1 MCKTIEEGQKS
12 FREQMEKL
20 KEGINKLSDSTKSSV
35 DNMLEMV
42 KGIKEVEDAFKLL
55 PNSKIS
61 FIVDKKEEIEEN
73 INMLKHL
80 QNQFIESHEDDNT
93 VMDTFYDL
101 KDEIMEDINR
111 FHDEY
116 KILLT
121 ISDPENLE
129 KEINDYEKDYH
140 RFIRNQD
147 LIRNRKAEKLGLLNN
162 LKTHYSNLE
171 ATVLSL
177 PLDQQERFKQS
188 LLEERLIMLFYLNS
202 NTDSEV

>member
-93 VMDTFYDL
+93 AMDTFYDL
-101 KDEIMEDINR
+101 KDQVMEDINE
-111 FHDEY
+111 FNNEY
-116 KILLT
+116 KLL
-121 ISDPENLE
+121 IEMSDPTNLE
-129 KEINDYEKDYH
+129 KDIKDYEIEYH
-140 RFIRNQD
+140 SFVRNQE
-147 LIRNRKAEKLGLLNN
+147 LIRNRKQEKLNLLNN
-162 LKTHYSNLE
+162 LKNHYSNLE
-171 ATVLSL
+171 TVVLSL
-177 PLDQQERFKQS
+177 PEDLQERFNQS
-188 LLEERLIMLFYLNS
+188 LLEERLIMLFHLNT
-202 NTDSEV
+202 NIDWEV

>member
-12 FREQMEKL
+12 FRDQMKKL
-20 KEGINKLSDSTKSSV
+20 REGIDKLTEDTKTSTEF
-35 DNMLEMV
+35 MQEIL
-42 KGIKEVEDAFKLL
+42 KGIKAVENYFNSL
-55 PNSKIS
+55 PKSDVS
-61 FIVDKKEEIEEN
+61 FIVDKKNEIKESIEVLKN
-73 INMLKHL
+73 I
-80 QNQFIESHEDDNT
+80 QNQFIESHENDTDLMN
-93 VMDTFYDL
+93 TFYDL

-140 RFIRNQD
+140 RFVRNQD
-147 LIRNRKAEKLGLLNN
+147 FIRNRKAEKLGLLNN
-162 LKTHYSNLE
+162 LKTHYSNFE

-188 LLEERLIMLFYLNS
+188 LLEERLIILFYLNS